1 MLNVSKFQLKKKIK
15 MIYSYFKVV
24 NRGDTYPSE
33 VAATVNKIVERLNV
47 PNPHRIVWQ
56 SKVGPQQWLVCERTK

>member
-1 MLNVSKFQLKKKIK
+1 